1 MKKLLAMLLAMSMV
15 FSLAA
20 CGGDVTDE
28 DLAELDA
35 ILDEAADEII
45 DELEEEEAVVEEEVV
60 EEEVVEEEEV
70 ELTEEDL
77 EGLDMAVT
85 LATETT
91 GGVYGETADGAA
103 SLTILSNDDGSMM
116 AVVICDEV
124 TLEATAFGMTGGID
138 DFGAYV
144 VDDASGYAF
153 YMPMMPIDDA
163 TMEAYFG
170 DSVFTVSELSAE
182 DALSTFDYILANY
195 SEVVMDDET
204 LAGLSAMQAATAEAL
219 IGAVVEATV
228 NEAAGVDPSFS
239 ADDIATWVQAG
250 YLFESDEEN
259 IVFGYDDMTRAFFCI
274 ASEYEGL
281 SLQYVGNMLMNDDG
295 SIYFEDVASGTSF
308 EFMVTL
314 ADDGATPIMILDDGT
329 VYYATAVDAQTAY
342 DTLLAVMEYYPR
354 AN

>member
-20 CGGDVTDE
+20 CGSDE
-28 DLAELDA
+28 DWE
-35 ILDEAADEII
+35 
-45 DELEEEEAVVEEEVV
+45 ELESVIEEAGDETIAEIEAEAEAEEEVAEEEVV
-60 EEEVVEEEEV
+60 EEEVELSDEE
-70 ELTEEDL
+70 L
-77 EGLDMAVT
+77 EGLDMVTT

-91 GGVYGETADGAA
+91 SGIYGETADGAA
-103 SLTILSNDDGSMM
+103 SMTILSNDDGSMM
-116 AVVICDEV
+116 TVVICDEV
-124 TLEATAFGMTGGID
+124 TLEATAFGMTGGVD

-144 VDDASGYAF
+144 IDEASGYAF
-153 YMPMMPIDDA
+153 YMPMMPIDD
-163 TMEAYFG
+163 TSMEAYFG
-170 DSVFTVSELSAE
+170 DSVFTVSEISAE
-182 DALSTFDYILANY
+182 DALSAFDYILTNY

-228 NEAAGVDPSFS
+228 DEAAGVDPSFS

-274 ASEYEGL
+274 ASETEGL

-308 EFMVTL
+308 NFMVTL
-314 ADDGATPIMILDDGT
+314 ADDGATPIMILEDGT